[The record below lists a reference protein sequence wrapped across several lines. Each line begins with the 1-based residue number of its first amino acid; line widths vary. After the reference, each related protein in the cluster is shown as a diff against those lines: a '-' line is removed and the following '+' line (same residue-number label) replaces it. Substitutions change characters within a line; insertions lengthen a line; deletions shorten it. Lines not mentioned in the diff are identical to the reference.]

1 MPWNKPQ
8 IWRLAAMLLLSSPK
22 LLLYSQS
29 PAPSALTPGPAPPQS
44 APQRP
49 APLILIDPAHGGAD
63 SGAALNAAFP
73 EKDVTLVFAR
83 RLRQDLGTRGVSV
96 QLLRDGDSTL
106 PVDQRAA
113 IVNAARPALY
123 VVIHATSQGS
133 GIRLYS
139 AMLPFGQGSRGPFLD
154 WQSAQA
160 PALARSRSIQ
170 AQITTMLLKT
180 GPPIRS
186 LIAPL
191 RPLNNITVPAM
202 AIEVAP
208 VADDVS
214 QLASSDYQQ
223 TVCADLANGIAS
235 AMPLLRTAP

>member
-1 MPWNKPQ
+1 MHWNKPP
-8 IWRLAAMLLLSSPK
+8 IRRLAAMLLLASAK
-22 LLLYSQS
+22 LLYSQT
-29 PAPSALTPGPAPPQS
+29 PAPSTLSPTPAPPQ
-44 APQRP
+44 ATPPRP
-49 APLILIDPAHGGAD
+49 APFIVIDPAHGGAD

-73 EKDVTLVFAR
+73 EKDVTLVLAR
-83 RLRQDLGTRGVSV
+83 RLRQDLGTRGLSV
-96 QLLRDGDSTL
+96 QLLRDGDNTL

-113 IVNAARPALY
+113 IVNASRPALY

-139 AMLPFGQGSRGPFLD
+139 AMLPLGQGSRGPFLD
-154 WQSAQA
+154 WQTAQGL
-160 PALARSRSIQ
+160 ALARSRSIQ
-170 AQITTMLLKT
+170 TQVTTMLLKT
-180 GPPIRS
+180 GSPIRS

-208 VADDVS
+208 TTDDVS

-235 AMPLLRTAP
+235 AMPLLRTTP